1 MTRTKYVLK
10 LFLND
15 FKMEDDTIFYTTI
28 LTVLILYIVHST
40 NSVNYC
46 CQETCITVNYKSTRL
61 LLIYTCIL
69 KLWMEVRHN
78 LKGYLICNDSH
89 LGHRAFL
96 TSDKMSWGMG
106 GTMFDKHV

>member
-1 MTRTKYVLK
+1 
-10 LFLND
+10 
-15 FKMEDDTIFYTTI
+15 MEDDTIFYTTI

-89 LGHRAFL
+89 FRSSCILDFWQNVLG
-96 TSDKMSWGMG
+96 DG
-106 GTMFDKHV
+106 GYDVW